1 MDKAYHFVG
10 RIKTYILNKHLE
22 VEQEIKCNSTNNNT
36 YLVNPNSTFRIT
48 PKSND
53 LEFILEY
60 YCEAQDYFSNKY
72 NLSSC
77 T

>member
-1 MDKAYHFVG
+1 MNKKLSA
-10 RIKTYILNKHLE
+10 IL
-22 VEQEIKCNSTNNNT
+22 QINT
-36 YLVNPNSTFRIT
+36 YLVNPSSTFRIT

-72 NLSSC
+72 NLSPAHEEVVSAVKHIHRARHWI
-77 T
+77 